1 MAHVTALFNITAKM
15 NDLPPCLILIA
26 ITKNSNTTTGDIAVN
41 TTTTSITTTVGVD
54 DCFSC
59 VLTTASDCE
68 VWKYS
73 QVQLCT
79 WVSIT
84 QPIKQ

>member
-1 MAHVTALFNITAKM
+1 M

-41 TTTTSITTTVGVD
+41 TTTTSITSTVGVD
-54 DCFSC
+54 DCFRC

-68 VWKYS
+68 G
-73 QVQLCT
+73 
-79 WVSIT
+79 
-84 QPIKQ
+84 

>member
-1 MAHVTALFNITAKM
+1 M

-26 ITKNSNTTTGDIAVN
+26 IIKNSNTTTGDIAVN
-41 TTTTSITTTVGVD
+41 TTTTSITSTVGVD
-54 DCFSC
+54 DCFRC

-68 VWKYS
+68 GWKYS

-79 WVSIT
+79 WRSIT
-84 QPIKQ
+84 QPIKHRKSVFYNLQ